1 MCVGRGGL
9 TCGWWLYESAGYSI
23 TSVPKEST
31 SFTILKYAKA
41 PMRVKSSS
49 GSTQP
54 YLFLVQSL
62 MGVISETDFF
72 FFFFP
77 VEVPRSST
85 CIPQDTWYG
94 SSTQFNWV
102 FSACRREGSGTK
114 WPAERQQV
122 PGELASTGSH
132 WDTQNAL
139 TSAGGRR
146 DTSKRKECLGCSPGG
161 GVLCFLSQH

>member
-1 MCVGRGGL
+1 MVVIWKC
-9 TCGWWLYESAGYSI
+9 WLQHNFCAQGVHFFYNPQI
-23 TSVPKEST
+23 
-31 SFTILKYAKA
+31 F
-41 PMRVKSSS
+41 KSSYEGEELIRLHPAIS
-49 GSTQP
+49 ISSSKFNGS
-54 YLFLVQSL
+54 YFRDGFL
-62 MGVISETDFF
+62 